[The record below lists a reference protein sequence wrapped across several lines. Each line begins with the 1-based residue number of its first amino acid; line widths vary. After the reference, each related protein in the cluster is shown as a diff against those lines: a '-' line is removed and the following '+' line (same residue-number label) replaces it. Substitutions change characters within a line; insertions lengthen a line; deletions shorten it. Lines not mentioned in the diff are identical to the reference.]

1 MNVCVEYEALLDLY
15 VDGELEAEEMAKVQE
30 HLDSCPACRAYVDG
44 LLAIR
49 AEFPDEESIP
59 LPEGFHASVMASVA
73 ADAAKSKKPS
83 RRRYAMFAP
92 LAAACLAV
100 MVMVNNG
107 GSAKKERAAPLAAPS
122 TVQYSLTANEPAAAP
137 AAEAPAAAEPAPAAE
152 CPMEPTADM
161 ETQYTADAIAEAEGY
176 FITLTVTKEEAREH
190 LAAFEAMEWNGQEA
204 YELTAEEYAQLLFV
218 LGREEEHIPTEGMA
232 LVIIQE

>member
-15 VDGELEAEEMAKVQE
+15 VDGELEAADMTKVQD
-30 HLDSCPACRAYVDG
+30 HLDACPACRAYVDG

-49 AEFPDEESIP
+49 AEFPDEDSSP
-59 LPEGFHASVMASVA
+59 LPEGFHEKVMAAVA

-92 LAAACLAV
+92 LAAACLV
-100 MVMVNNG
+100 LMVMVNNG
-107 GSAKKERAAPLAAPS
+107 GSAKKESAAPMAAPS

-137 AAEAPAAAEPAPAAE
+137 AAEAPAAAEPAPAME
-152 CPMEPTADM
+152 CPAEAAADA
-161 ETQYTADAIAEAEGY
+161 EVLYTADGLAETYAA
-176 FITLTVTKEEAREH
+176 TLTVTKEEARAH
-190 LAAFEAMEWNGQEA
+190 LADFEAMEWNGQEA
-204 YELTAEEYAQLLFV
+204 FELTAEEYAQLLFV
-218 LGREEEHIPTEGMA
+218 LGREEESIPAEGMV

>member
-15 VDGELEAEEMAKVQE
+15 VDGELEAEEMTKVQE
-30 HLDSCPACRAYVDG
+30 HLDTCPACGAYVDG

-59 LPEGFHASVMASVA
+59 LPKGFHERVMAAVS
-73 ADAAKSKKPS
+73 ADAAKAKKPRKS
-83 RRRYAMFAP
+83 RYAMFAP
-92 LAAACLAV
+92 LAAACLAL
-100 MVMVNNG
+100 MVAVSG
-107 GSAKKERAAPLAAPS
+107 GSAKKESAAPSAAPS
-122 TVQYSLTANEPAAAP
+122 TVQYSLTVSEPAAAP

-161 ETQYTADAIAEAEGY
+161 EAQLSDSVGEAESY
-176 FITLTVTKEEAREH
+176 FVTLTVTKEEAREH
-190 LAAFEAMEWNGQEA
+190 LADFEAMEWNGLEA
-204 YELTAEEYAQLLFV
+204 FELTAEEYAQLLFV
-218 LGREEEHIPTEGMA
+218 LGREEENIPAEGMA